1 MLAKYGYLQW
11 IFILL
16 LVVVSNSFAGNWEQI
31 TELPTWRIGG
41 TAAAVNG
48 KIYLI
53 GGFDHHENLGGRAP
67 ALSTVDVYDTQTN
80 TWHTVAKMPTAR
92 VAPGVAVFS
101 NEIYVFGAMIERDPA
116 VR

>member
-1 MLAKYGYLQW
+1 MLTKYGYLQW
-11 IFILL
+11 ASILL
-16 LVVVSNSFAGNWEQI
+16 LVVVSHSFAGGWEQI
-31 TELPTWRIGG
+31 SELPIWRIGG

-53 GGFDHHENLGGRAP
+53 GGLDHHENLGGRAP

-92 VAPGVAVFS
+92 SCSGSCSLFQRNLCVWGL
-101 NEIYVFGAMIERDPA
+101 
-116 VR
+116 